1 MILTCC
7 ICEHQFKLLE
17 YDLDER
23 MCINCLEKEEV

>member
-7 ICEHQFKLLE
+7 ICENEFKVSE